1 MFLDI
6 VTYQRGKVRK
16 KEGNEE
22 KSKSFDL
29 FTLHSNSS
37 FAVIYIYL
45 QKGIISPI
53 FISMMDD
60 ISIASVEEEGEE
72 RNDAWT
78 NYDR

>member
-1 MFLDI
+1 M
-6 VTYQRGKVRK
+6 RK

-29 FTLHSNSS
+29 FTLHSLIPLLP
-37 FAVIYIYL
+37 FRIYISA
-45 QKGIISPI
+45 KGNNISNI
-53 FISMMDD
+53 YIHDGRYKYR
-60 ISIASVEEEGEE
+60 IREKEGEE